1 MAPRKLIDK
10 SRGLGQKK
18 RGRPPKNPPKPSVS
32 ETESTP
38 TLAPTSSTSVH
49 QDSSRSSSTPTVE
62 RASEPKSYSGISQID
77 HGLSF
82 PVFEPNNYFASDLF
96 SNSSS
101 LQETSKEDA
110 DKSVESIEKK
120 RQTLR
125 IVAANIGLNQD
136 VVRTANDYRKLEG
149 LVLDFAITGVNNETK
164 YINFQT
170 AGVNK
175 DIAVNKFDQ
184 ANERLLQ
191 GQKTLT
197 GMRRITDLIDLEWDE
212 RVSLK
217 NSQISSLRIAA
228 TEAKQALEPKLTQ
241 LSESFR
247 QDLDDLN

>member
-1 MAPRKLIDK
+1 MPKSLINK
-10 SRGLGQKK
+10 SRGVGEKK
-18 RGRPPKNPPKPSVS
+18 RGRPPKPPVS
-32 ETESTP
+32 ESDSIP
-38 TLAPTSSTSVH
+38 ALAPTSTTSAP
-49 QDSSRSSSTPTVE
+49 QDSANSSTAPTVIE
-62 RASEPKSYSGISQID
+62 RAGDPKSYSGVAQID

-82 PVFEPNNYFASDLF
+82 PVFEANNYFATDLF

-110 DKSVESIEKK
+110 DKAVESIEKK

-149 LVLDFAITGVNNETK
+149 LVIDYATTGVNNETK
-164 YINFQT
+164 FIGFQT
-170 AGVNK
+170 AGVNRS
-175 DIAVNKFDQ
+175 IASNKFEQ

-191 GQKTLT
+191 GQKTLN

-247 QDLDDLN
+247 QDLDDLS

>member
-1 MAPRKLIDK
+1 MAKSLINK
-10 SRGLGQKK
+10 SRGVGQKK
-18 RGRPPKNPPKPSVS
+18 RGRPPKPPVS
-32 ETESTP
+32 ETESAPSLT
-38 TLAPTSSTSVH
+38 PTSSSSAP
-49 QDSSRSSSTPTVE
+49 QDSPSSSKASTVVE
-62 RASEPKSYSGISQID
+62 RASDPKSYTGLSQID
-77 HGLSF
+77 HGLTF

-212 RVSLK
+212 RLSLK

>member
-1 MAPRKLIDK
+1 MPKSLINK
-10 SRGLGQKK
+10 SRGVGQKK
-18 RGRPPKNPPKPSVS
+18 RTPRKPA
-32 ETESTP
+32 TP
-38 TLAPTSSTSVH
+38 TPTPETDSAPALAPTSTTSAP
-49 QDSSRSSSTPTVE
+49 QDSSRGSSTPTIVE
-62 RASEPKSYSGISQID
+62 RVGDPKSYSGVAQID
-77 HGLSF
+77 HGLNF
-82 PVFEPNNYFASDLF
+82 PVFEPNNYFATDLF

-110 DKSVESIEKK
+110 DKAVESIEKK

-125 IVAANIGLNQD
+125 IVAANIGLNSD
-136 VVRTANDYRKLEG
+136 IVRTANDYRKLEG
-149 LVLDFAITGVNNETK
+149 LVIDYATTGVNNETK
-164 YINFQT
+164 FIGYQT
-170 AGVNK
+170 AGVNRS
-175 DIAVNKFDQ
+175 IASNKYEQ

-191 GQKTLT
+191 GQKTLN

-247 QDLDDLN
+247 QDLDDLS

>member
-1 MAPRKLIDK
+1 MPKSLINK
-10 SRGLGQKK
+10 SRSVGEKK
-18 RGRPPKNPPKPSVS
+18 RGRPPKNPPKPPVT
-32 ETESTP
+32 ETGSAP
-38 TLAPTSSTSVH
+38 ALAPRSTTSAP

-82 PVFEPNNYFASDLF
+82 PVFDANNYFATDLF

-149 LVLDFAITGVNNETK
+149 LVIDYATTGVNNETK
-164 YINFQT
+164 FIGYQT
-170 AGVNK
+170 AGVNRS
-175 DIAVNKFDQ
+175 IASNKYEQ

-191 GQKTLT
+191 GQKTLN
-197 GMRRITDLIDLEWDE
+197 GMRRVTDLIDQEWDE

-247 QDLDDLN
+247 QDLDDLS